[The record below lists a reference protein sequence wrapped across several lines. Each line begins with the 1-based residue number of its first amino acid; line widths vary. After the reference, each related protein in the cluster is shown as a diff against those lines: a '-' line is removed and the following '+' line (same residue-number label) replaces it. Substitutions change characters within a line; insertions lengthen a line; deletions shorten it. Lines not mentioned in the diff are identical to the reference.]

1 MTQQEHTSTQ
11 FDKELGELHGLV
23 TQMGILV
30 ESQVRDVIRILD
42 AANAELVE
50 SVIANDHRVNALE
63 VMIDEE
69 CDRIVVLRQPA
80 AVDMR
85 TVMAIV
91 KIVTDLERVGDE
103 AKNIAHIVQRHRL
116 PSAAM
121 LPYEIRRSAENALA
135 MLHRSLDN
143 CARQDL
149 EAALQ
154 VIRASHMSGSDYGM
168 IVRPLVMEMMEQPAS
183 IAAGLDA
190 MFISKAI
197 DRIAEHA
204 INISEH
210 VVYLVKGKDV
220 RHIPLSEIERKLSEQ

>member
-1 MTQQEHTSTQ
+1 MTQQEHISTQ

-23 TQMGILV
+23 MQMGALV
-30 ESQVRDVIRILD
+30 ENQVRDVIRILD
-42 AANAELVE
+42 AANTELVE

-63 VMIDEE
+63 VRIDEE

-91 KIVTDLERVGDE
+91 KIVTDLERIGDE
-103 AKNIAHIVQRHRL
+103 AKNIAHIVHRHRL
-116 PSAAM
+116 PAEAM
-121 LPYEIRRSAENALA
+121 QPYEIRRGAEKALA
-135 MLHRSLDN
+135 MLHQSLDN
-143 CARQDL
+143 FSRQDL
-149 EAALQ
+149 ESAMQ
-154 VIRASHMSGSDYGM
+154 VIRASRMSDSDYGM
-168 IVRPLVMEMMEQPAS
+168 IVRPLVMAMMEAPAS
-183 IAAGLDA
+183 IALGLDS

-197 DRIAEHA
+197 ERIAEHA

-220 RHIPLSEIERKLSEQ
+220 RHIPLSEIERKISE